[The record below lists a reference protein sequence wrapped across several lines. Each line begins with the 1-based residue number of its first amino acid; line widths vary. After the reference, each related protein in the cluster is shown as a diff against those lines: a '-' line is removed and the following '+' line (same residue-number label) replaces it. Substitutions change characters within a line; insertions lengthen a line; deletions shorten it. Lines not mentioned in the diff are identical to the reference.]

1 MHGRIKKDGTIG
13 RDFDPTRPMPNDFG
27 RTERLLRGRTQG
39 MLRRGA
45 SAQRVPFVIPEFH
58 RPGGPGAT
66 PR

>member
-27 RTERLLRGRTQG
+27 RTDACYGAALRACYEGVLQPNE
-39 MLRRGA
+39 
-45 SAQRVPFVIPEFH
+45 VPFVIPEFH